1 MRNSIIGE
9 NDCKRAISHETNPSP
24 IKWWFWKGNCLARVM
39 DSVSA
44 VMTHV
49 TRESW
54 DPGPGP
60 YRQSKAAAQPHW
72 ELPQDVLWMAKGWPI
87 APPPPKGCRAEHR
100 VSREPFHLAG
110 MPSCHHFPPTLPFPK
125 KGLVLRSKYGNSCGP
140 QPHGTLYYFLSFGL
154 CFLFPRTIRS
164 HSTDSI
170 HHWESFSSSST
181 PDSNEDDDNAMGN

>member
-100 VSREPFHLAG
+100 VSREPFHLAWNALL
-110 MPSCHHFPPTLPFPK
+110 PPLPPPHFLSPRKVWF
-125 KGLVLRSKYGNSCGP
+125 CGP
-140 QPHGTLYYFLSFGL
+140 NMV
-154 CFLFPRTIRS
+154 IVVA
-164 HSTDSI
+164 HSLMVPCITFY
-170 HHWESFSSSST
+170 HLVCVFSS
-181 PDSNEDDDNAMGN
+181 PGL